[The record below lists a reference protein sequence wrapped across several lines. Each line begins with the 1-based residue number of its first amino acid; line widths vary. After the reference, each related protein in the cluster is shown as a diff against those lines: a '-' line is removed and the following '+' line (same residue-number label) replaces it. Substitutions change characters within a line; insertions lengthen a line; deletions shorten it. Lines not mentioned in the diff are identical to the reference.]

1 MTKIRSEPLSP
12 YPPDHPQC
20 SIDDV
25 ARFDSPAPVSK
36 IAHSLDTVSAADILG
51 DDLPSAAFK

>member
-1 MTKIRSEPLSP
+1 
-12 YPPDHPQC
+12 
-20 SIDDV
+20 V
-25 ARFDSPAPVSK
+25 RFDSPAPVSK